1 MAGITKRFDLKSIS
15 LDTSAW
21 QKTLESEME
30 EEIKALA
37 VVWLKNAILTVP
49 VWSRASHAT
58 FKPLAD
64 AVGFIIPTRP
74 LIAKKDRS
82 ALGQSV
88 SSGGLELTGSTFHF
102 SYDTD
107 LEYLIANETMH
118 VEYPDHGIFSP
129 QGLRTETPFNFT
141 KTGAELFEREML
153 KVRLPNPFRFLRT
166 RKF

>member
-1 MAGITKRFDLKSIS
+1 MAGIRKQFDLRSIS
-15 LDTSAW
+15 LDTSSW
-21 QKTLESEME
+21 QRVLEAEME
-30 EEIKALA
+30 EEIKGLA

-49 VWSRASHAT
+49 VWSRASHGT

-64 AVGFIIPTRP
+64 AVGFIIPSQP

-88 SSGGLELTGSTFHF
+88 SRGGLELTGSTFHF
-102 SYDTD
+102 SYETN
-107 LEYLIANETMH
+107 LQYLIANETMH

-141 KTGAELFEREML
+141 KTGEELFKREML
-153 KVRLPNPFRFLRT
+153 KVRLPDPFRFLRT